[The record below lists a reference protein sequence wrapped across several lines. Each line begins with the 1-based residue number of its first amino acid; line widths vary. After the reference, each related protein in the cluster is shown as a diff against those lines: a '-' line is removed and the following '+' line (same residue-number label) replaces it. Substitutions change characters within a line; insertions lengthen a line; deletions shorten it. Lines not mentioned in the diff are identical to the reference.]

1 MNREPTDWEV
11 LLMALVAAP
20 ILYALLWLAMALF

>member
-11 LLMALVAAP
+11 LGMALVATP
-20 ILYALLWLAMALF
+20 TIYILIWLAMAIF

>member
-11 LLMALVAAP
+11 LLMALMAAP
-20 ILYALLWLAMALF
+20 ILYGLLWLAMALF

>member
-11 LLMALVAAP
+11 LGMALVVAP
-20 ILYALLWLAMALF
+20 AIYVLIWLAMAIF

>member
-11 LLMALVAAP
+11 LGMALVAAP
-20 ILYALLWLAMALF
+20 AIYVLLWLVMAIF